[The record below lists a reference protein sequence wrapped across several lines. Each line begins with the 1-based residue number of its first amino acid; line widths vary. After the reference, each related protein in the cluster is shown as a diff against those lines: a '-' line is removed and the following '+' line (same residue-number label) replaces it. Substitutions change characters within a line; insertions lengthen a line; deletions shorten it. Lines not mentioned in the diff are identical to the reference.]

1 MRRRQFPE
9 FRDTTVDDKI
19 YDTLERRPD
28 GLSEQTLSRRLELS
42 IGTIKKRLKKLE
54 SEMVVERVMLSD
66 QFVWRLTR

>member
-9 FRDTTVDDKI
+9 FRDTTVVDVI

-42 IGTIKKRLKKLE
+42 IGTIKKGLEKLE
-54 SEMVVERVMLSD
+54 SEIVVERVMHND
-66 QFVWRLTR
+66 QFVWRLTG